1 MLNLLISHLFQIN
14 NNLNI
19 LANFSNYIRFK
30 DLFSHNF
37 KISNQSKDHFI
48 RKRLLKISSLQ
59 RSKLNSPKLIR
70 EFFTKSKLCSIGIL
84 YLTYWISK
92 TLSIILSCMIIQN
105 KFHYCMGSKTKITR
119 PQYQKMIAIHLN
131 LKFALRFHNLNSCR
145 TFFKITFSSKELLT
159 CPYSISLKYKNK
171 KVQKVSFFNKRMS
184 RMKRI
189 Q

>member
-59 RSKLNSPKLIR
+59 RSKLNNPKLIR

-119 PQYQKMIAIHLN
+119 RQYQKMIAIHLN

-145 TFFKITFSSKELLT
+145 TFFKITFSSKELST
-159 CPYSISLKYKNK
+159 CP
-171 KVQKVSFFNKRMS
+171 
-184 RMKRI
+184 
-189 Q
+189 